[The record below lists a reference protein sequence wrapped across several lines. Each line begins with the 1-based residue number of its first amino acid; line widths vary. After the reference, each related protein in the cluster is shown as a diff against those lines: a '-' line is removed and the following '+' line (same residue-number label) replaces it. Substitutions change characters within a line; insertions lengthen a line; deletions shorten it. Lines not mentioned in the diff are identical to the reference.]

1 MPWHGGS
8 GKPRLRNAALSLA
21 YRRHLKEAGGWLL
34 GIVTFLGGSL
44 TASSPPRKVDRWL
57 EQAIDY
63 AYREGAKLYW
73 VRLGL
78 LGIQRAFDL
87 SGPLLRG
94 SWSAVRAWVQLQ
106 PSKPRTPMTLFVLE
120 CVLLALL
127 GRGNSLKGKD
137 RLEWW
142 SAMLATW
149 ISFEGLLRPGEA
161 DFLVAGDLLFP
172 EDTEMAQG
180 VSLIVGIRRAKTRR
194 TWALQHALINNA
206 QLVRWLRWWAADFP
220 RKRKLFPVARR
231 KWANY
236 FREVVLQ
243 LGLQSCEFTLGSLRA
258 GGATHQFRVHRNLG
272 ALQYAGR
279 LRLDRFVCCSKKLS
293 MDRLS
298 GALREL
304 AAALEEVAEEEKEWE
319 VVAPGQ
325 PSQAT
330 ENASRTGPRARAA
343 ALRVPPSSRPTSSS
357 STSAAASSTLGTAG
371 RTDTLPSSTRPQL
384 QPEPGR
390 PEPQPEHK
398 AATWGATP
406 RHYLV
411 TFSPKDRA
419 LEGHWFGP
427 WAKLEPQ
434 LPGGKF
440 FGSAVQLQ
448 KLKSKAMAEREWAA
462 VHGRRPMPS
471 RDLQ

>member
-1 MPWHGGS
+1 
-8 GKPRLRNAALSLA
+8 
-21 YRRHLKEAGGWLL
+21 
-34 GIVTFLGGSL
+34 
-44 TASSPPRKVDRWL
+44 
-57 EQAIDY
+57 
-63 AYREGAKLYW
+63 
-73 VRLGL
+73 
-78 LGIQRAFDL
+78 
-87 SGPLLRG
+87 
-94 SWSAVRAWVQLQ
+94 
-106 PSKPRTPMTLFVLE
+106 
-120 CVLLALL
+120 
-127 GRGNSLKGKD
+127 
-137 RLEWW
+137 
-142 SAMLATW
+142 
-149 ISFEGLLRPGEA
+149 
-161 DFLVAGDLLFP
+161 
-172 EDTEMAQG
+172 
-180 VSLIVGIRRAKTRR
+180 
-194 TWALQHALINNA
+194 
-206 QLVRWLRWWAADFP
+206 
-220 RKRKLFPVARR
+220 
-231 KWANY
+231 
-236 FREVVLQ
+236 
-243 LGLQSCEFTLGSLRA
+243 
-258 GGATHQFRVHRNLG
+258 
-272 ALQYAGR
+272 
-279 LRLDRFVCCSKKLS
+279 

-325 PSQAT
+325 LSQAT
-330 ENASRTGPRARAA
+330 ENASHTGPRARAA

-448 KLKSKAMAEREWAA
+448 KVKSKAMAEREWAA